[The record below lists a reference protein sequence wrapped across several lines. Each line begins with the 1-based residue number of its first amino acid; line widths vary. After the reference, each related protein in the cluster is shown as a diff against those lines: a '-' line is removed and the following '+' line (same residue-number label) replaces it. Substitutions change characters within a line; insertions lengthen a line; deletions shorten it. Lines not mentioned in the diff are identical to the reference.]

1 MYDSFIWYSYIF
13 IYYCESMHL
22 FYRHVYC
29 LPYRA
34 EGVEIKLLDVI
45 CVKTSGSHGPLI
57 FFTHFMEWVY
67 INHIIIFY
75 IENYYYF
82 CISNQHIILLYM
94 GGGHA
99 STHIFF
105 YKKPSFRWALSFLSK
120 LTILSP
126 KGFLLVSY
134 LIFFFLRNILLTPFT
149 KNTILKTNSYFF
161 FTQI

>member
-94 GGGHA
+94 GGGA
-99 STHIFF
+99 CKYTHIFF
-105 YKKPSFRWALSFLSK
+105 IRNLLSDEPSVSYQNWQFWALK
-120 LTILSP
+120 
-126 KGFLLVSY
+126 VSY
-134 LIFFFLRNILLTPFT
+134 
-149 KNTILKTNSYFF
+149 
-161 FTQI
+161 

>member
-57 FFTHFMEWVY
+57 FFHT
-67 INHIIIFY
+67 FY
-75 IENYYYF
+75 GMSVHKSYHY
-82 CISNQHIILLYM
+82 LLYRKLLLFLYIKSTYHPVIY

-105 YKKPSFRWALSFLSK
+105 FIRNLLSDEPSVSYQNWQFWALK
-120 LTILSP
+120 
-126 KGFLLVSY
+126 VSY
-134 LIFFFLRNILLTPFT
+134 
-149 KNTILKTNSYFF
+149 
-161 FTQI
+161 